1 MNIKEMQQRKIE
13 LGYSNAQIAQLSGV
27 PLGTVQKI
35 FAGTTTHPRFRTI
48 QALTK
53 LFQDTPDPSKDTAE
67 DSANWGGAAHTGTSQ
82 TDDAVSNTRSSASEV
97 REEAFAY
104 GTKKQGEY
112 TLEDYYA
119 LPEDRRVELIDGVI
133 YDMTAPTRTH
143 QCLIGEIFGMLRAYI
158 RGKGGSCMP
167 FMAPVDVRL
176 DRDDKTMVQPDVL
189 VICPENLHQS
199 DGRRIEGAPDFV
211 CEILSP
217 STRRKDLITKL
228 AKYSNAGVR
237 EYWIVDPDTKKV
249 IVYDF
254 EGDSVIPAMYT
265 FADRVPVAIFGGQCL
280 IDFADIA
287 QYMEERKSLLE

>member
-13 LGYSNAQIAQLSGV
+13 LGYSNAQISQLSGV

-35 FAGTTTHPRFRTI
+35 FAGTTTRPRFHTI

-53 LFQDTPDPSKDTAE
+53 VLQGAPDSGYDKASPHNPETAVQTSYTGSDT
-67 DSANWGGAAHTGTSQ
+67 DSLSA
-82 TDDAVSNTRSSASEV
+82 ASEV
-97 REEAFAY
+97 REKAFAY
-104 GTKKQGEY
+104 DTKKQGTY

-119 LPEDRRVELIDGVI
+119 MPEDRRIELIDGVI
-133 YDMTAPTRTH
+133 YDMAAPTFTH
-143 QCLIGEIFGMLRAYI
+143 QGLIGEIHGMLRAYI
-158 RGKGGSCMP
+158 RGNKGSCMP

-176 DRDDKTMVQPDVL
+176 DRDDKTIVQPDVL
-189 VICPENLHQS
+189 VVCRENFLQG
-199 DGRRIEGAPDFV
+199 DVRRLEGAPDFV
-211 CEILSP
+211 CEVLSP

-265 FADRVPVAIFGGQCL
+265 FADKVPVAIFDGKCQ
-280 IDFADIA
+280 IDFADIS
-287 QYMEERKSLLE
+287 QYMGI